1 MEEERTTYNYL
12 VSWDMFGLDGLVNM
26 TRAEQEHIIAVLAA
40 DDPKKVSRAHSNPLH
55 YMLMRAK
62 FNEQRNFE
70 VYAFISELE
79 EDVIE
84 EMFKTDPQAIADAI
98 RRVGK
103 CLHGQRP
110 RRNQVIK

>member
-26 TRAEQEHIIAVLAA
+26 TRAEQESMIAVLSA
-40 DDPKKVSRAHSNPLH
+40 DDPKKVPHSNPLH

-84 EMFKTDPQAIADAI
+84 EMFKTNPQAIADAI
-98 RRVGK
+98 RSVGK